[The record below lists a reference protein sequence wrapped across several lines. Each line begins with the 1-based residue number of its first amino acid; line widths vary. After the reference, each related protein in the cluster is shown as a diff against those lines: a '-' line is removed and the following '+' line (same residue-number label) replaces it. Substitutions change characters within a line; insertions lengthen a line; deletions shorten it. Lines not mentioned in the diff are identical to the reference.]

1 MTVGVQSVNA
11 GGSGSAPP
19 AAVSAGEEGKH
30 AAMNP
35 LLFLVIGPIAGGIMR
50 GHGFGAVLLPFVVDR
65 AWHRP

>member
-1 MTVGVQSVNA
+1 M
-11 GGSGSAPP
+11 
-19 AAVSAGEEGKH
+19 SAGEEGKH